1 MDKKKAIK
9 WYAEV
14 YKVSAKQAAK
24 IIKAKEKERSILG
37 PLANA
42 KCSKD
47 VKHVYVKYSEFFF
60 KLADSDPK
68 TSKLLGH
75 DMAAE
80 MFILS
85 RTMYANR
92 KCIAPENL
100 SLAIWII
107 AHRKKPVKKGNRYET
122 TTDVAKRLD
131 NRRKK
136 VNE

>member
-1 MDKKKAIK
+1 
-9 WYAEV
+9 
-14 YKVSAKQAAK
+14 
-24 IIKAKEKERSILG
+24 
-37 PLANA
+37 
-42 KCSKD
+42 
-47 VKHVYVKYSEFFF
+47 
-60 KLADSDPK
+60 
-68 TSKLLGH
+68 
-75 DMAAE
+75 MAAE